1 MGIYKKNKRI
11 LQGLLFNLSISGFLC
26 LVFFLIIPYAL
37 WAESNDSL
45 AGKRMNAKK
54 GIQKEVKM
62 SDKDELSREEGKYL
76 LKLARATIEE
86 KLFNKDVFE
95 EESNPP
101 EKFLEKRAAFV
112 TLNIHGNLRG
122 CIGHIVPQV
131 ALVESIK
138 SNALSAAFKDPR
150 FPPLSREEWNDI
162 EVEISILTVP
172 EQLQYTDAE
181 DLLEKLRPGID
192 GVILIK
198 NHRQSTFL
206 PQVWDQLPDKA
217 DFLSQ
222 LCMKAGMGANEWK
235 KGDITVFTYQAQA
248 FEEH

>member
-1 MGIYKKNKRI
+1 MGIYKKYKRI
-11 LQGLLFNLSISGFLC
+11 LQGLLFNLSVSGFLC
-26 LVFFLIIPYAL
+26 LVFFSIIPCTL
-37 WAESNDSL
+37 GAESQDSL
-45 AGKRMNAKK
+45 SGERMTTKK
-54 GIQKEVKM
+54 GIQKEIKM
-62 SDKDELSREEGKYL
+62 SDKNELSREEGKYL
-76 LKLARATIEE
+76 LKLARATIEK
-86 KLFNKDVFE
+86 KLFDKDVFE
-95 EESNPP
+95 EESNPS
-101 EKFLEKRAAFV
+101 EKFLNKRAAFV

-131 ALVESIK
+131 SLVESIQ

-150 FPPLSREEWNDI
+150 FPPLSREEWDDI

-172 EQLQYTDAE
+172 EQLKYSGAE

-198 NHRQSTFL
+198 NNRQSTFL
-206 PQVWDQLPDKA
+206 PQVWDQLPDKTE
-217 DFLSQ
+217 FLSH
-222 LCMKAGMGANEWK
+222 LCMKAGMEANEWK